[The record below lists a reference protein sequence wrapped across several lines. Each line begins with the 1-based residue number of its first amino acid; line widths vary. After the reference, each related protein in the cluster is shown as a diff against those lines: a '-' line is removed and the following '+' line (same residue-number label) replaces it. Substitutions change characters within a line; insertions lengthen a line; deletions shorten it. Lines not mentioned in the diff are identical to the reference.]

1 MNYDE
6 LCKKLKQLKN
16 EDLVW
21 LIYIGIIIMSW
32 YSNQLE
38 RNYFLY
44 KDLKSKDS
52 YRKTLIF
59 IFAVLIVIYFYFFKG
74 SYDDIKNLKSYDTEK
89 KKNLTNLSFL
99 GSLLILLSGFVFLY
113 IAIMDEEIDVELAFN

>member
-1 MNYDE
+1 MSKEE
-6 LCKKLKQLKN
+6 LENKLKQLDI
-16 EDLVW
+16 EDFIW